1 MEVDSLTASCQEKDQ
16 QLQEAQQS
24 ILKFKRVSDAFN
36 RFADFT
42 KLAKNMNINVFKG
55 QK

>member
-24 ILKFKRVSDAFN
+24 ILKFKRVSEFFN
-36 RFADFT
+36 RFADIT
-42 KLAKNMNINVFKG
+42 KLAKNMNISVFEC